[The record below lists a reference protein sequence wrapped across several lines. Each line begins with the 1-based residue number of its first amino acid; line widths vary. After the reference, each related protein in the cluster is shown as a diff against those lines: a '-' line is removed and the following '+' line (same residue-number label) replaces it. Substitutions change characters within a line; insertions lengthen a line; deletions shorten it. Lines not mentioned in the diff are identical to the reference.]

1 MAFDSAPARDAPLS
15 DAALGQLF
23 TEARTRNG
31 WSDRRASPGG
41 ACEPGYD
48 RLRPR

>member
-1 MAFDSAPARDAPLS
+1 MTAEREAMKLVRPMAEGQAPGARD
-15 DAALGQLF
+15 
-23 TEARTRNG
+23 G

-41 ACEPGYD
+41 ACEPGYE